1 MENYQISQHYS
12 LKLFAHSSPFLAVLK
27 ECYIR
32 EKIPYHEEMTA
43 LSSVSRFDMAVM
55 FFSRKDK
62 ETLKLLIAHMTSDSY
77 GHQLEEG
84 VVERLLKRYD
94 VKL

>member
-1 MENYQISQHYS
+1 
-12 LKLFAHSSPFLAVLK
+12 
-27 ECYIR
+27 
-32 EKIPYHEEMTA
+32 MTA